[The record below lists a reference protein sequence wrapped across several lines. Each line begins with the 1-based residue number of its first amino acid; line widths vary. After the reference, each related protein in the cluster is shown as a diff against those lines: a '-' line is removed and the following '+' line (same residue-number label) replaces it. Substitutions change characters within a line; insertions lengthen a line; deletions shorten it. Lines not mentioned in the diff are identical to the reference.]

1 MDSKADTK
9 KNINPPSLHECE
21 EYTLQNT
28 HNVIQTITPTRVL
41 SNSIQS
47 TDTDIKAGRND
58 KDPLEGVSVLAS
70 SLSLVGSTFFF
81 LLVTCCSPLLHLLA
95 ARSTSRRNSLS
106 LLRSIRLTW
115 LASHARRS
123 IQACSNRRFRSST
136 HSMILPLRTLTPTNN
151 IHKGGAGLWPTLVWS
166 VNCSVCDKD
175 VRLHLLESKGA

>member
-41 SNSIQS
+41 SNSIQR
-47 TDTDIKAGRND
+47 TDTDIKEGRND
-58 KDPLEGVSVLAS
+58 KDPLEGVSELAS
-70 SLSLVGSTFFF
+70 SLSSVGSIFFF

-95 ARSTSRRNSLS
+95 ARSTSCRNSLS

-123 IQACSNRRFRSST
+123 IHACSNRRFESST
-136 HSMILPLRTLTPTNN
+136 HSMVLPLRALTPKNTT
-151 IHKGGAGLWPTLVWS
+151 HKGGAGLWPTLVWS
-166 VNCSVCDKD
+166 DNGAVLPNVVWSP
-175 VRLHLLESKGA
+175 LLESKAA